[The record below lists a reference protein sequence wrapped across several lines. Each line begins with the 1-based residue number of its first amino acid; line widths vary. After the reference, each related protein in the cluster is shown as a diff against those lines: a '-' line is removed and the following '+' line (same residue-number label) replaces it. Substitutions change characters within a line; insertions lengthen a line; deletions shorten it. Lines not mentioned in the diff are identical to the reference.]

1 MALGSQR
8 FRGDTLSSMNH
19 CIARIFSV
27 ALSAWLFV
35 ASTSAPA
42 SADAPIRAVYE
53 GQTIVFTHVASS
65 HGALGVGV
73 NDPGFQALL
82 HDTGA
87 LLTWKPGER
96 YVLITTSAPVVVSF
110 ALGDRRYDIGPIA
123 LQAGFAP
130 YERGDEAFLP
140 FNEVLRALDLSL
152 RQDGKAAVL
161 QPQLSTLDVRQDQN
175 GVTLFAHGGAPLHP
189 RVTQQSASSVTYVF
203 DGVGTTLS
211 GTRQIGAGAVR
222 SVVISNG
229 GTVRAPA
236 TQPTVELAP
245 GASAAPPR
253 NTADHDVLL
262 VFGGN
267 ASQSVAATGS
277 PTPEPEVQSGGV
289 PGSGG
294 PASVTGVSVG
304 ASGDGASV
312 TIAVSGDASFEW
324 HRLRE
329 PDNRFWIDF
338 KNAQL
343 QRAPIDQSASRPINS
358 VRARQ

>member
-110 ALGDRRYDIGPIA
+110 ALGDRRYDVGPIT
-123 LQAGFAP
+123 LQAAFAP
-130 YERGDEAFLP
+130 FTRGDEAYLP
-140 FNEVLRALDLSL
+140 LDDVLHSLDLAL
-152 RQDGKAAVL
+152 RRDGADFVL
-161 QPQLSTLDVRQDQN
+161 QPQLAGVDVRQDGN
-175 GVTLFAHGGAPLHP
+175 RTTLLAHGAAPLHP
-189 RVTQQSASSVTYVF
+189 RVVRESDGAVTYAF
-203 DGVGTTLS
+203 DGVGTALT
-211 GTRQIGAGAVR
+211 GTRQINAGGVR
-222 SVVISNG
+222 SVQIESG
-229 GTVRAPA
+229 GTVRDPRTLVTVTLAAGAVAEAP
-236 TQPTVELAP
+236 
-245 GASAAPPR
+245 
-253 NTADHDVLL
+253 
-262 VFGGN
+262 
-267 ASQSVAATGS
+267 
-277 PTPEPEVQSGGV
+277 
-289 PGSGG
+289 
-294 PASVTGVSVG
+294 
-304 ASGDGASV
+304 
-312 TIAVSGDASFEW
+312 
-324 HRLRE
+324 RE
-329 PDNRFWIDF
+329 EER
-338 KNAQL
+338 
-343 QRAPIDQSASRPINS
+343 
-358 VRARQ
+358 